1 MIHIG
6 IFVAHTTLREDIF
19 AEDIFVNRGSL
30 SCEFRGRYFC
40 ESRIESQFRGRYFR
54 EIRTEGQFREKFVL
68 TKTDYSFKLFFN
80 SIVIV
85 VIIEER
91 MFSEKNS
98 DIFSTVLNLR
108 VF

>member
-1 MIHIG
+1 MKNN
-6 IFVAHTTLREDIF
+6 F
-19 AEDIFVNRGSL
+19 AI
-30 SCEFRGRYFC
+30 
-40 ESRIESQFRGRYFR
+40 
-54 EIRTEGQFREKFVL
+54 
-68 TKTDYSFKLFFN
+68 YSFKVFFN

-91 MFSEKNS
+91 MFSEKNR

>member
-1 MIHIG
+1 MYLGLIRPI
-6 IFVAHTTLREDIF
+6 VPKELREDIF
-19 AEDIFVNRGSL
+19 AEDIFANRGSL
-30 SCEFRGRYFC
+30 SCEFRGRYFR

-54 EIRTEGQFREKFVL
+54 DLKGQYIIFVA
-68 TKTDYSFKLFFN
+68 
-80 SIVIV
+80 
-85 VIIEER
+85 IIEER

>member
-1 MIHIG
+1 MYFEKNAFLK
-6 IFVAHTTLREDIF
+6 IFH
-19 AEDIFVNRGSL
+19 
-30 SCEFRGRYFC
+30 GRYFR

-54 EIRTEGQFREKFVL
+54 EIRIEGQF
-68 TKTDYSFKLFFN
+68 
-80 SIVIV
+80 VIV